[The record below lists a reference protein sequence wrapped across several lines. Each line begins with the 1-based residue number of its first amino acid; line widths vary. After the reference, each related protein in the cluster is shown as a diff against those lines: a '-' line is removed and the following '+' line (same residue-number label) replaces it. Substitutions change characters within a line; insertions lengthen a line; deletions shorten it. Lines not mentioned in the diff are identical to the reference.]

1 MKTMRVGIAHKLI
14 FTLGAL
20 MILSFTLL
28 ASIQLMKLY
37 DVSLRQGE
45 LVAQNQSNAYTT
57 KMSIETNDA
66 LIRLEG
72 LQQSLQQMKEYN
84 MTDRSEAVRLIE
96 NFVREQPY
104 ILGVFTVWEPNAFDN
119 QDGNFRNK
127 SSYDDDTGRFVPYIV
142 RQGDKIVA
150 YPNKNYENIGDGD
163 YYQIPKRTKKFALME
178 PYYYDING
186 ERILISSFVYPIL
199 DEQGKFLGVVGA
211 DISLDMVQQEVEK
224 IRPMGG
230 YATMITA
237 GDSYLANGFDRAL
250 VSKPYLPLPKG
261 ESLEELKE
269 QALTIMYTSDPMLG
283 GTVMRLLNPIHIKDQ
298 TWYFETIIPK
308 GNMLK
313 DYYKGLSNTI
323 IISLVAFVFTTMLMI
338 LLIRKIVL
346 QNIRKVVHVSSALV
360 EGDTDQ
366 KLDIDTKDEFEFMA
380 QQFNRM
386 IDHRKASEELIE
398 FQATHDLLTGLPNRY
413 GYTRHIEQIHT
424 VPYSN
429 KQAALLY
436 IDLDRFKV
444 INDTLDYAMGDQLL
458 KQFAD
463 RLKQTVGSNGRV
475 FRFGGDEFVVL
486 LNDVNHMNPL
496 LLVADDILLTIAEP
510 IQLNDRLFYITASIG
525 ISLQHELTEETGD
538 RMVKEADTALF
549 VAKKQRNTSRL
560 YSPSMKDVSKREQ
573 ELENG
578 LFPALEG
585 EQFVL
590 YYQPKVDLKSGQIY
604 GAEAL
609 IRWRHPEFGMI
620 SPLDFIPLAEKTGFI
635 IPLGEWVLRTA
646 CKQIKMW
653 EQQGVTALTVSV
665 NMSMLQFQQK
675 HIVETI
681 QSIITE
687 ASVRPEQIEL
697 ELTETIFM
705 DNPDH
710 TLKILRELQ
719 QLGIRLSLDDFG
731 TGYSSLSYLQ
741 NIPLHYLKL
750 DKSFI
755 HDIVSD
761 FKKQMIFKSLVVIA
775 HNLNMKVVTEGVETD
790 EELQIIRQHKCDLVQ
805 GYIYS
810 PPVTAEC
817 FIKLYQ
823 KHVS

>member
-1 MKTMRVGIAHKLI
+1 M
-14 FTLGAL
+14 
-20 MILSFTLL
+20 
-28 ASIQLMKLY
+28 
-37 DVSLRQGE
+37 
-45 LVAQNQSNAYTT
+45 
-57 KMSIETNDA
+57 
-66 LIRLEG
+66 
-72 LQQSLQQMKEYN
+72 
-84 MTDRSEAVRLIE
+84 
-96 NFVREQPY
+96 
-104 ILGVFTVWEPNAFDN
+104 
-119 QDGNFRNK
+119 
-127 SSYDDDTGRFVPYIV
+127 
-142 RQGDKIVA
+142 
-150 YPNKNYENIGDGD
+150 
-163 YYQIPKRTKKFALME
+163 
-178 PYYYDING
+178 
-186 ERILISSFVYPIL
+186 
-199 DEQGKFLGVVGA
+199 
-211 DISLDMVQQEVEK
+211 
-224 IRPMGG
+224 
-230 YATMITA
+230 
-237 GDSYLANGFDRAL
+237 
-250 VSKPYLPLPKG
+250 
-261 ESLEELKE
+261 
-269 QALTIMYTSDPMLG
+269 
-283 GTVMRLLNPIHIKDQ
+283 
-298 TWYFETIIPK
+298 
-308 GNMLK
+308 
-313 DYYKGLSNTI
+313 
-323 IISLVAFVFTTMLMI
+323 
-338 LLIRKIVL
+338 
-346 QNIRKVVHVSSALV
+346 
-360 EGDTDQ
+360 
-366 KLDIDTKDEFEFMA
+366 
-380 QQFNRM
+380 
-386 IDHRKASEELIE
+386 
-398 FQATHDLLTGLPNRY
+398 
-413 GYTRHIEQIHT
+413 
-424 VPYSN
+424 
-429 KQAALLY
+429 
-436 IDLDRFKV
+436 
-444 INDTLDYAMGDQLL
+444 
-458 KQFAD
+458 
-463 RLKQTVGSNGRV
+463 
-475 FRFGGDEFVVL
+475 
-486 LNDVNHMNPL
+486 
-496 LLVADDILLTIAEP
+496 
-510 IQLNDRLFYITASIG
+510 
-525 ISLQHELTEETGD
+525 ETGD

-817 FIKLYQ
+817 FIELYH